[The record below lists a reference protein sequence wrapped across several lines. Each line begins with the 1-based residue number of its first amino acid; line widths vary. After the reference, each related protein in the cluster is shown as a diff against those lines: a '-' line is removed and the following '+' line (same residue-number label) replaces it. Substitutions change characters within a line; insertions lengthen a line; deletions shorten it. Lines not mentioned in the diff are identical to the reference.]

1 MEKEKFLEV
10 WINNNMVSVIPIA
23 NEQNMRE
30 HLEDKYPGK
39 FHLRL
44 HNEVEEQ
51 IIISKEKIEK
61 LDINEIKKN
70 AKKQAEKEKTNLN
83 IKEIN

>member
-10 WINNNMVSVIPIA
+10 WIDNQMVSIIPIS

-39 FHLRL
+39 FYLKQHY
-44 HNEVEEQ
+44 EVVEEV
-51 IIISKEKIEK
+51 IINKEKIEK
-61 LDINEIKKN
+61 LDINDIKKK
-70 AKKQAEKEKTNLN
+70 AKKEAEKEKTNLN
-83 IKEIN
+83 IQEIN

>member
-10 WINNNMVSVIPIA
+10 WINNNMVSIIPIA

-39 FHLRL
+39 FHLRP
-44 HNEVEEQ
+44 HAEIEQEEV
-51 IIISKEKIEK
+51 IINKEKIEK
-61 LDINEIKKN
+61 LDINEIKKK
-70 AKKQAEKEKTNLN
+70 AKKEAEKTLLN